1 MRTGDTNQK
10 NGTAGRSRRDVVRA
24 TALVALVGATGSLT
38 GCGLFDNE
46 PDPPPAPDP
55 LAPLI
60 GGALDLAARY
70 EAAIAA
76 FPELDGPL
84 RPVAEAHRAHAAEL
98 ARVTGTAL
106 PSATVAPST
115 SAGDPGAGTA
125 ATALGQLREAEQQGR
140 EAAAKACTEA
150 PANRS
155 ALVGSITAARAS
167 HLEVLR

>member
-1 MRTGDTNQK
+1 VLTGDTNQK

-24 TALVALVGATGSLT
+24 AALVALVGTTGSLT

-60 GGALDLAARY
+60 GGALDLAARH

-76 FPELDGPL
+76 FPELADRL
-84 RPVAEAHRAHAAEL
+84 HPVAEAHRAHAAEL
-98 ARVTGTAL
+98 ARVTRTTL
-106 PSATVAPST
+106 PATVAPST
-115 SAGDPGAGTA
+115 PTGDPGAGSA
-125 ATALGQLREAEQQGR
+125 AAILKQLREAEQQGR

-150 PANRS
+150 PASRS

>member
-1 MRTGDTNQK
+1 M
-10 NGTAGRSRRDVVRA
+10 VRA
-24 TALVALVGATGSLT
+24 AALVALVGTTGSLT
-38 GCGLFDNE
+38 GCGLFDGE

-70 EAAIAA
+70 EATIAA
-76 FPELDGPL
+76 FPELADRL
-84 RPVAEAHRAHAAEL
+84 RPLAEAHRAHAAEL
-98 ARVTGTAL
+98 ARVTRTTL

-115 SAGDPGAGTA
+115 SAGDSGAVTA
-125 ATALGQLREAEQQGR
+125 AATLKQLREAEQQGR
-140 EAAAKACTEA
+140 DAAAKVCTEA
-150 PANRS
+150 PADRA